1 VAKPISVQIVGD
13 YNDKDVK
20 RAMRDLERLQ
30 SQTTGMGAKMAAVGT
45 QMQNVGAKMA
55 AVGKGLTLG
64 LTLPIVGIGIAAT
77 KMATDFDTSMT
88 KMISLVGLTREEV
101 DGMRTGIVKMAGQY
115 GKSAQEAADAMFFI
129 TSAGL
134 RGSDA
139 METLEASLKG
149 AAVGLGD
156 VQTIADL
163 ATSAMN
169 AYGPE
174 TLSAGLATDVL
185 AAAVRE
191 GKLEASELAG
201 AMGGVLPIASALGVG
216 FDEVGAAMASM
227 SRTGTNAAE
236 ASTQVRGILAQI
248 AKETPK
254 GVKALKDVGLTYDG
268 LRESLREKG
277 LLATLQTL
285 KERFGGNTVATSAFF
300 GNVRALTGVMD
311 MLGTGAE
318 TTTEIFGRMS
328 DSAGMLDEGFA
339 AVSETTG
346 FKLSK
351 SIESLK
357 NSLISFGD
365 IIAPFVAQFA
375 EKISTIATAFQN
387 LAPET
392 KNMIVMAAAVAAALG
407 PVLLV
412 AGKLIGVVGGLMK
425 VFAAITI
432 AGSILAIKVIAVV
445 AVLAAIALAFKW
457 AYENSQPLRTAVDRL
472 IDTFK
477 GVFNIVKN
485 SVLGAFD
492 SMNGAVGKSNT
503 AFTLIGNY
511 LKAFFTGYVTYLTG
525 IIAGLGAAFQV
536 AMKIF
541 EIGFT
546 VLKMGANI
554 IKGVLLVAFD
564 ILMNRLGPI
573 STAFRGVANG
583 VKSAF
588 GAIAGFVRSAFNN
601 AGKIIEGFINK
612 AIGAVNILIRAFNLL
627 AKFLPGVSEATEIA
641 EFRFNEL
648 SGAVEGVGK
657 GAALAATAVDG
668 WSTSAGKANL
678 ATKNTAIVADVA
690 ANSLDGLGAATTG
703 AGAANEKASEK
714 TKKFQD
720 ELKRLTDALKDS
732 IQKAKDY
739 ASGISDSFVG
749 MLSLSDAFDTFTERQ
764 TKVTET
770 LAALTKFQAEIQGE
784 ATEDQ
789 KASLL
794 SLQKAY
800 QDASADAANGAQ
812 SVVDEFINQGK
823 KLSEFTANVNL
834 LLSKGLSRQ
843 AFETIIAAGAERGAD
858 IADALAQGNI
868 QANVDN
874 VNAVY
879 TSVAAMGQQVGNQA
893 SSNFMMQGVVLA
905 QSMLVGLI
913 KEFMPAGK
921 KRRELLAA
929 INGMVSEAVGSM
941 AAITNVPAPSFA
953 PSGGGFTAPTGPSQ
967 SFTISD
973 AEAALVL
980 SNLQAVVP
988 GGFDP
993 FAGIPFFAN
1002 GGIVTSPT
1010 LGMIGEAGPEAIIP
1024 LNKGGGI
1031 GSTTIN
1037 LTVNAGMGTDG
1048 GAVGEQIVS
1057 ALRQYQRRNGAVPI
1071 KVA

>member
-1 VAKPISVQIVGD
+1 MAKPISVQIVGD

-601 AGKIIEGFINK
+601 AGKIIEGFINT
-612 AIGAVNILIRAFNLL
+612 AINAVNFLIDAYNAL
-627 AKFLPGVSEATEIA
+627 ARFLPGVSAATRIA
-641 EFRFNEL
+641 EFRFASL
-648 SGAVEGVGK
+648 SGAVTDVAT
-657 GAALAATAVDG
+657 GADLAATAVDG
-668 WSTSAGKANL
+668 WSTAAGRANQ
-678 ATKNTAIVADVA
+678 ATNNAAIVNKVA
-690 ANSLDGLGAATTG
+690 ADTFDGLGTAATG
-703 AGAANEKASEK
+703 AGSATEKAGNKAQEAAKKYNENFTAVRNHLTKIVDDIKVKMADMAASVSSSLMRGFQLGDAAETFGEDGARIGGTFMEK
-714 TKKFQD
+714 LQ
-720 ELKRLTDALKDS
+720 EQAN
-732 IQKAKDY
+732 
-739 ASGISDSFVG
+739 
-749 MLSLSDAFDTFTERQ
+749 
-764 TKVTET
+764 KVTDFAAKIKELMT
-770 LAALTKFQAEIQGE
+770 LGLGINSPLMQAVIAEG
-784 ATEDQ
+784 AGSGT
-789 KASLL
+789 AV
-794 SLQKAY
+794 
-800 QDASADAANGAQ
+800 AQ
-812 SVVDEFINQGK
+812 SLID
-823 KLSEFTANVNL
+823 
-834 LLSKGLSRQ
+834 
-843 AFETIIAAGAERGAD
+843 AGAEGINQATG
-858 IADALAQGNI
+858 ILEAAQGAADEIGTMAATNFY
-868 QANVDN
+868 QAGLDSAQQTLQAFVDRFGVEGKGRKRLMGLMDN
-874 VNAVY
+874 LA
-879 TSVAAMGQQVGNQA
+879 AAMKRETTITVTTINRVVSQKVDGKRALGGPVA
-893 SSNFMMQGVVLA
+893 SGKA
-905 QSMLVGLI
+905 YLVG
-913 KEFMPAGK
+913 E
-921 KRRELLAA
+921 R
-929 INGMVSEAVGSM
+929 
-941 AAITNVPAPSFA
+941 
-953 PSGGGFTAPTGPSQ
+953 
-967 SFTISD
+967 
-973 AEAALVL
+973 
-980 SNLQAVVP
+980 
-988 GGFDP
+988 
-993 FAGIPFFAN
+993 
-1002 GGIVTSPT
+1002 
-1010 LGMIGEAGPEAIIP
+1010 GPEVMVMGSGQSGQVIP
-1024 LNKGGGI
+1024 NSDLTMTGRSSS
-1031 GSTTIN
+1031 GSGSGSGTIIN
-1037 LTVNAGMGTDG
+1037 LTVNAGMGTDPYEMG
-1048 GAVGEQIVS
+1048 RIIVDS
-1057 ALRQYQRRNGAVPI
+1057 VKKYERVSGNVWTPAA
-1071 KVA
+1071 